1 MPRRGRKGTHIT
13 QERRERMAD
22 ALRKRKQGLSYPQ
35 IATELGISTSQAE
48 RDVKQALDLI
58 TREPAEALLK
68 LELERS
74 EEQHLRL
81 NAEIGRCLAKLKRDG
96 PDVKWVDQIRK
107 LVETQNRIAQT
118 RHRLNGF
125 DTSVHVD
132 ASINVEQNLQEMF
145 ATIMEADPAEFEV

>member
-13 QERRERMAD
+13 EERRERMAE
-22 ALRKRKQGLSYPQ
+22 ALKKRKQGLSYPQ

-58 TREPAEALLK
+58 TREPAEDVRK
-68 LELERS
+68 IELDRS

-81 NAEIGRCLAKLKRDG
+81 NAEIGRCLAKLKQDG
-96 PDVKWVDQIRK
+96 PDVRWVDQIRK
-107 LVETQNRIAQT
+107 LVETQNKIAQT

-125 DTSVHVD
+125 DTGVQVE

-145 ATIMEADPAEFEV
+145 ATIMQAEPEEFM